1 MHHRTAS
8 VVPICSQPFEP
19 TELIGRE
26 PVSLSSGRRRAYQ
39 HQHQHHHHQNRGS
52 ISSES
57 ESGSSVASSS
67 SSSSSS
73 SSVSAGAESPA
84 SLHHHQHHDDEPLGH
99 ADISENALVSL
110 GAEPQGGLNVNSAGS
125 HRLAA
130 VAGEGTST
138 PSSSA
143 SSSPTSPTTLPVLF
157 EAHLHYSRGLF
168 DHTSRMWE
176 ADRQA
181 IERSRDKARRDS
193 ASASSRLSAALG
205 LGLGGSNTTS
215 PPPAAYN
222 GGSARRS
229 SDARQQSQQRAL
241 FAGAL
246 SRRAKSQHQHHRRG
260 NSAVV

>member
-57 ESGSSVASSS
+57 ESGSSVAS

>member
-39 HQHQHHHHQNRGS
+39 HQHQHHHHHQNRGS

-57 ESGSSVASSS
+57 ESGSSVASS

-215 PPPAAYN
+215 PPPAASN